1 MPPAKALTI
10 AHESGLAAGKVR
22 RKELHLGKFSAK
34 P

>member
-10 AHESGLAAGKVR
+10 AHESGLAADKVR
-22 RKELHLGKFSAK
+22 LKALHLGKFSAK